1 MTVFVIVTAAV
12 RAIALPLIVVTTAVG
27 GLPPVVDI
35 VIDALANMVYYPT
48 PTAPVNLDGINA
60 PVGSLVF
67 GCATTSPWR
76 QKMRLGSVSRV
87 DQAIAPGAGLEDV

>member
-35 VIDALANMVYYPT
+35 VIDALANMVPAMVE
-48 PTAPVNLDGINA
+48 PVPIVAP
-60 PVGSLVF
+60 
-67 GCATTSPWR
+67 
-76 QKMRLGSVSRV
+76 
-87 DQAIAPGAGLEDV
+87 AGTNQ